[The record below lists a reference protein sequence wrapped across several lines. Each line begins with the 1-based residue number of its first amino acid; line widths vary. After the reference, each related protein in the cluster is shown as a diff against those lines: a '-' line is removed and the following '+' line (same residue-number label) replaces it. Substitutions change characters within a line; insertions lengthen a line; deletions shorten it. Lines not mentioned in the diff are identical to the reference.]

1 MVKLKL
7 KRRMSG
13 KKIRADKRQKELH
26 PTVTQTITNHDGT
39 EHTYSYKK
47 FVHYENRGL
56 YRKNRV
62 EKRHVENPNIY
73 EGEKP
78 VPNPGTRNIRL
89 PRKCRKTAWKRFQ
102 KAFPYVKVGKNG
114 NIQYIGNGTV

>member
-1 MVKLKL
+1 
-7 KRRMSG
+7 MSG
-13 KKIRADKRQKELH
+13 KKIRNDKRQKELH
-26 PTVTQTITNHDGT
+26 PTKEHKFYDAEGNVQT
-39 EHTYSYKK
+39 
-47 FVHYENRGL
+47 FVSTVFVNYENRGL

-78 VPNPGTRNIRL
+78 VPNPATRNIRL

-102 KAFPYVKVGKNG
+102 KAFPYVKVHKNGHIEYIGNG
-114 NIQYIGNGTV
+114 NIQN

>member
-1 MVKLKL
+1 
-7 KRRMSG
+7 MSG
-13 KKIRADKRQKELH
+13 KKIRNIKRQQELH
-26 PTVTQTITNHDGT
+26 PTKEIKCYGPNGEVQ
-39 EHTYSYKK
+39 SYTTKV
-47 FVHYENRGL
+47 FVDYENRGL
-56 YRKNRV
+56 YRRNRI

-102 KAFPYVKVGKNG
+102 KAFPYVKVDKKG
-114 NIQYIGNGTV
+114 NIQYIGNGNI